1 MKGPI
6 RKKDEE
12 GATGKKENQKKGF
25 WKGLIEK
32 LDKTMVEKA
41 NQSSC
46 CCKESKEK
54 KC

>member
-1 MKGPI
+1 MNKN
-6 RKKDEE
+6 E
-12 GATGKKENQKKGF
+12 GKTNQKNVNKKKGF

-46 CCKESKEK
+46 CSKESKGG
-54 KC
+54 KCC

>member
-1 MKGPI
+1 MN
-6 RKKDEE
+6 KD
-12 GATGKKENQKKGF
+12 GKESNQKDVNKKKGF

-46 CCKESKEK
+46 CGKDSKGG
-54 KC
+54 KCC